1 MIKLTQDKYFKRPKS
16 RFHRLIIGVL
26 VLLLVI
32 SVIIL
37 VFLVKAI
44 FSSNVLVGG
53 GEIAYINVHT
63 GSDFDDLKQLLY
75 NKGLIKNRW
84 TFEWLATQQGL
95 SKSVKPGRYK
105 LRKGMSNFE
114 LVRILAGGRQEP
126 VRVVINSVRTK
137 EQLAHKIS
145 SQIEADS
152 VELLKLLNNSEFL
165 GCFGVKPET
174 AFLLIIPNTYELWW
188 NTSARTFI
196 TRMASESEKFWNS
209 ERKQKATQIGLT
221 RAEVVTLASIIEQE
235 TNQNDEKPRIA
246 GVYINRLKKGWP
258 LQADPTLKFAHGDW
272 SIRRI
277 TGYHM
282 LIDSPYNTYKYS
294 GLPPGPICLPSISSI
309 DAVLNYERHNY
320 LFFCARDDLSGYHV
334 FSNTYEQHMQ
344 NAARYQRALNRRGIY

>member
-165 GCFGVKPET
+165 G
-174 AFLLIIPNTYELWW
+174 AL
-188 NTSARTFI
+188 
-196 TRMASESEKFWNS
+196 
-209 ERKQKATQIGLT
+209 
-221 RAEVVTLASIIEQE
+221 
-235 TNQNDEKPRIA
+235 
-246 GVYINRLKKGWP
+246 
-258 LQADPTLKFAHGDW
+258 
-272 SIRRI
+272 
-277 TGYHM
+277 
-282 LIDSPYNTYKYS
+282 
-294 GLPPGPICLPSISSI
+294 
-309 DAVLNYERHNY
+309 
-320 LFFCARDDLSGYHV
+320 
-334 FSNTYEQHMQ
+334 
-344 NAARYQRALNRRGIY
+344 ALNQKQPFF